1 MGAFRMSWYADLL
14 RELVSRDFR
23 VRYKRS
29 VIGFLWAFSNPLLY
43 LCVFYFVFQ
52 IAVPIEIPRFGPFA
66 FTGILSWTWFQSSIL
81 QAMGSVVNN
90 RGLIRTPGFFPAVLP
105 AVSVISNFLHF
116 LAGMALLLLFL
127 LLSGTKF
134 YVELMLLP
142 GVILLQAALTLGVAY
157 LLASANVL
165 FRDVGHLVTVLLQL
179 AFFMT
184 PVFYDASL
192 VPEAYQPLYRLNPM
206 VTIVES
212 YRAVLLGTDSLNWT
226 ALAAVCAMSVL
237 LLGFGYRSFEKH
249 SVRFAEE
256 I

>member
-1 MGAFRMSWYADLL
+1 MRASRISYYADLL
-14 RELVSRDFR
+14 RELVSRDFK

-29 VIGFLWAFSNPLLY
+29 VVGFLWAFSHPLLY

-52 IAVPIEIPRFGPFA
+52 VAVPIRISRFGPFA
-66 FTGILSWTWFQSSIL
+66 FTGILAWTWFQSSIV
-81 QAMGSVVNN
+81 QAMGSITSN
-90 RGLIRTPGFFPAVLP
+90 RGLIRTPGFTPAVLP

-127 LLSGTKF
+127 AFTGTEFSAALL
-134 YVELMLLP
+134 LLP
-142 GVILLQAALTLGVAY
+142 GVILLQAALTLGIAW
-157 LLASANVL
+157 LFASANVL

-184 PVFYDASL
+184 PIFYDASL
-192 VPEAYQPLYRLNPM
+192 VPDRWQPLYRLNPM

-212 YRAVLLGTDSLNWT
+212 YRAVLLGSHAVSWT
-226 ALAAVCAMSVL
+226 AVAAVGVLAAL
-237 LLGFGYRSFEKH
+237 LLAFGYRRFEKS